1 MTFALLG
8 LEYDHMK
15 TDSNAI
21 HPATLQTPRLTLK
34 AITPAVVHQLASS
47 MTKPELLDY
56 FGFDEA
62 RYAHFMIMH
71 QKGMETHSLSHY
83 YFLMIETETGAPIGE
98 VGFHTW
104 NAKHRRADL
113 FYLIH
118 SDENKQKRYMT
129 EALKAVIDFG
139 FTDLSLHRIAAL
151 VAKWNTPSVKLIQNN
166 GFTFEGTMRQD
177 YNVDGVNSDSDCYS
191 LLKPEWELLRR
202 Q

>member
-1 MTFALLG
+1 MT
-8 LEYDHMK
+8 DP
-15 TDSNAI
+15 NQI
-21 HPATLQTPRLTLK
+21 HPITLHTARLTLK

-56 FGFDEA
+56 FGFDEG

-83 YFLMIETETGAPIGE
+83 YFLVVETETGRPIGE

-113 FYLIH
+113 FYGIH
-118 SDENKQKRYMT
+118 KDENRQKGYMS
-129 EALKAVIDFG
+129 EALKVVIEFG
-139 FTDLSLHRIAAL
+139 FTTLSLHRIAAL
-151 VAKWNTPSVKLIQNN
+151 AAKSNIPSVRLIQNN

-177 YNVDGVNSDSDCYS
+177 YNVDGVNDDSDCYS
-191 LLKPEWELLRR
+191 LLKPEWEMSRNK
-202 Q
+202 